1 MKQTVLFHIHAIF
14 NDHIQWA
21 FLKLSIKEI
30 YFYDEWLLTVSIK
43 ATNQDVK
50 KTAKLAKK
58 KLRKIIVHHDHEMT
72 SQWYIVN
79 AFFSIHH
86 FYLCF
91 RNLFSICSGRVFFCV
106 RLHYDISISLIF
118 LFPVFPFKWPLQAH
132 GLARKHCVTLFI
144 RLCGQV
150 IFKSS
155 SNATMISQINDAQ
168 SKSKTI
174 SHSIW
179 LQSLR
184 ELADSVFHLRISL
197 RIHISWCCS
206 MM

>member
-91 RNLFSICSGRVFFCV
+91 RNLFSICSGRVFFALDCIMTYQFLSFSCSQFFHSSDRCRLMVLPKNIALRCLYVCV
-106 RLHYDISISLIF
+106 DKSF
-118 LFPVFPFKWPLQAH
+118 LNHRQMRQWY
-132 GLARKHCVTLFI
+132 RK
-144 RLCGQV
+144 
-150 IFKSS
+150 
-155 SNATMISQINDAQ
+155 
-168 SKSKTI
+168 
-174 SHSIW
+174 
-179 LQSLR
+179 
-184 ELADSVFHLRISL
+184 
-197 RIHISWCCS
+197 
-206 MM
+206 